1 MRLPHPSART
11 PCAETDGEHVAARA
25 ELGVCDPINAGAST
39 VHVASDPSM
48 RRLVGRSMSGSYFVE
63 LLLERR
69 AGLEPK
75 VPLPPLST
83 PIFFQSSGSEGP
95 EVGMRRRMDRG
106 PV

>member
-48 RRLVGRSMSGSYFVE
+48 QRLVGRSMSGSGRGAYGLYVVE

-69 AGLEPK
+69 
-75 VPLPPLST
+75 
-83 PIFFQSSGSEGP
+83 
-95 EVGMRRRMDRG
+95 
-106 PV
+106 